1 MRLWAVRVNR
11 ANKTN
16 RTDGTN
22 GNDVWWCGAVQGG
35 AVRCGDGV
43 VQGGAVQ
50 GGVAMVWC
58 RVVLCGVGQQAGC
71 GFYLV
76 GNRHFLAVF
85 GILVGNDGFIL
96 NFGNILF
103 IVGAASW

>member
-1 MRLWAVRVNR
+1 MVL
-11 ANKTN
+11 
-16 RTDGTN
+16 
-22 GNDVWWCGAVQGG
+22 CGEVL
-35 AVRCGDGV
+35 CGV
-43 VQGGAVQ
+43 VQGGA
-50 GGVAMVWC
+50 
-58 RVVLCGVGQQAGC
+58 VLCGVGQQAGQWGGC

-103 IVGAASW
+103 TVGAASW

>member
-1 MRLWAVRVNR
+1 MVRM
-11 ANKTN
+11 
-16 RTDGTN
+16 GMM
-22 GNDVWWCGAVQGG
+22 CGG
-35 AVRCGDGV
+35 AVL
-43 VQGGAVQ
+43 
-50 GGVAMVWC
+50 C

>member
-1 MRLWAVRVNR
+1 MGCELWAVRVNR
-11 ANKTN
+11 TN
-16 RTDGTN
+16 MTNWTNGTN
-22 GNDVWWCGAVQGG
+22 GNDVWCCVVRCCAVW
-35 AVRCGDGV
+35 RWCGDGV
-43 VQGGAVQ
+43 V
-50 GGVAMVWC
+50 W
-58 RVVLCGVGQQAGC
+58 GQQAGQWGGC

-103 IVGAASW
+103 TLDSASW